1 MNSLVLSKGVLN
13 LTVVDAKLT
22 RSTIMFGNM
31 SPFITISH
39 NKRKMKTKVANYQDK
54 TPAFNNSFQLDIEK
68 TNEPVTLRVWHQ
80 SALVADPIGFFQLPV
95 SALMINCGV

>member
-1 MNSLVLSKGVLN
+1 MNSQVLSKGVLE

-22 RSTIMFGNM
+22 RSTNMFSNM

-39 NKRKMKTKVANYQDK
+39 KKRKMKTKVADYQDK
-54 TPAFNNSFQLDIEK
+54 TPAFNNSFQLDIEN
-68 TNEPVTLRVWHQ
+68 TNELVTLRGWHQ
-80 SALVADPIGFFQLPV
+80 GTFKADPIGFCQLPV